1 MGSPPGPVA
10 GGAPRV
16 WRASLHIA
24 YVTPSRLATRTAS
37 SNSPSA
43 CACHLDVVTLRRF
56 TPATGGGGGGHRSGL
71 ITITAFKVTSTA
83 LYLGLLWFALHSIF
97 HCRRLFFG
105 PCEVGMREG
114 GNPKSL
120 GGHAR
125 KGGDCAQP
133 TLELTGKSRNTSSLP
148 CCLLSK

>member
-43 CACHLDVVTLRRF
+43 CACHLDVITLCFDASHLPRGEGAVISREEG
-56 TPATGGGGGGHRSGL
+56 TG
-71 ITITAFKVTSTA
+71 
-83 LYLGLLWFALHSIF
+83 
-97 HCRRLFFG
+97 
-105 PCEVGMREG
+105 
-114 GNPKSL
+114 
-120 GGHAR
+120 R
-125 KGGDCAQP
+125 K
-133 TLELTGKSRNTSSLP
+133 TESSA
-148 CCLLSK
+148 

>member
-56 TPATGGGGGGHRSGL
+56 TPATGGGGGGRGYTPSSKPRSRKSNTNESLSVYDGS
-71 ITITAFKVTSTA
+71 ISMRSHEFTSMEDQ
-83 LYLGLLWFALHSIF
+83 LL
-97 HCRRLFFG
+97 
-105 PCEVGMREG
+105 
-114 GNPKSL
+114 
-120 GGHAR
+120 
-125 KGGDCAQP
+125 D
-133 TLELTGKSRNTSSLP
+133 
-148 CCLLSK
+148 

>member
-1 MGSPPGPVA
+1 M
-10 GGAPRV
+10 
-16 WRASLHIA
+16 LQLN
-24 YVTPSRLATRTAS
+24 PSRLSPTEATHKDFLAIAQNIYIYICHGITAH
-37 SNSPSA
+37 A
-43 CACHLDVVTLRRF
+43 LRGAPPLPPFRR
-56 TPATGGGGGGHRSGL
+56 GGGQDNITHQRGRGHRSGL

-148 CCLLSK
+148 CYLLSK

>member
-56 TPATGGGGGGHRSGL
+56 TPATGGGGGGRLPPLRH
-71 ITITAFKVTSTA
+71 
-83 LYLGLLWFALHSIF
+83 
-97 HCRRLFFG
+97 RRLH
-105 PCEVGMREG
+105 PR
-114 GNPKSL
+114 
-120 GGHAR
+120 GHPRHRA
-125 KGGDCAQP
+125 
-133 TLELTGKSRNTSSLP
+133 LP
-148 CCLLSK
+148 